1 MSLILKEIDKETH
14 VEFLKNYQTFSFLQL
29 PCWVE
34 VKSGWKSKSVGWFDE
49 RKLVCVGLILIR
61 NIPKTKWSLFY
72 LPEGPVLD
80 PDYAKNVVDWLTP
93 LRDFAKESGAFDLKL
108 GPQVTINTWSAATIK
123 SAISDNVYRQFKDV
137 DPDRVNP
144 FGHEIGTK
152 LRNLGG
158 KQIETDGEGFGD
170 VQPRFVFA
178 IDVEGKNDEELLT
191 TFSQEWRRNI
201 KKAEKSEVKVRQA
214 NFSDLETF
222 HTLYKETAKRD
233 KFTPRPLNY
242 FKQMWKSL
250 NENSNN
256 LAEMRLYIAEQ
267 ENICHAACLWVRVGK
282 HVWYTYGAS
291 STSGR
296 ELRPSNAIQWQMM
309 RDARDAGASIYDMRG
324 IAATL
329 NEKSPLFGL
338 LRFKIGTG
346 GKVIQYVGEWDFVL
360 KPLIY
365 KAFRVALARRG

>member
-1 MSLILKEIDKETH
+1 MSLILKEIDKDTH

-29 PCWVE
+29 PCWAE

-93 LRDFAKESGAFDLKL
+93 LRDFAKESGAFNLKL
-108 GPQVTINTWSAATIK
+108 GPQVTINTWAASTIK

-178 IDVEGKNDEELLT
+178 IDIEGKTDEELLA

-214 NFSDLETF
+214 TFSDLETF

-256 LAEMRLYIAEQ
+256 LAEMRLYFAEQ

>member
-29 PCWVE
+29 PCWAE

-93 LRDFAKESGAFDLKL
+93 LRDFAKESGAFNLKL

-123 SAISDNVYRQFKDV
+123 NAISDNVYRQFKDV

-178 IDVEGKNDEELLT
+178 IDVEGKSDEELLA

-201 KKAEKSEVKVRQA
+201 KKAEKSKVKVRQA
-214 NFSDLETF
+214 NLSDLETF

-250 NENSNN
+250 NDNSNN

-365 KAFRVALARRG
+365 KAFRVALARRS

>member
-1 MSLILKEIDKETH
+1 MSLILKEIDKDTH

-29 PCWVE
+29 PCWAE

-93 LRDFAKESGAFDLKL
+93 LRDFAKESGAFNLKL
-108 GPQVTINTWSAATIK
+108 GPQVTINTWSASTIK

-144 FGHEIGTK
+144 FGNEIGTK
-152 LRNLGG
+152 LRNLDG

-178 IDVEGKNDEELLT
+178 IDVQDKSDEELLAS
-191 TFSQEWRRNI
+191 FSQEWRRNI
-201 KKAEKSEVKVRQA
+201 KKAEKSEVRVRQA
-214 NFSDLETF
+214 TFSDLETF

>member
-29 PCWVE
+29 PCWAE

-93 LRDFAKESGAFDLKL
+93 LRDFAKESGAFNLKL

-178 IDVEGKNDEELLT
+178 IDVEGKTDEELLA

-256 LAEMRLYIAEQ
+256 LAEMRLYIAMQ

>member
-14 VEFLKNYQTFSFLQL
+14 FEFLKNYQTFSFLQL
-29 PCWVE
+29 PCWAE

-93 LRDFAKESGAFDLKL
+93 LRDFAKESGAFNLKL
-108 GPQVTINTWSAATIK
+108 GPQVTINTWSASTIK
-123 SAISDNVYRQFKDV
+123 SAISDNIYIQFKDV
-137 DPDRVNP
+137 DPDRMNP
-144 FGHEIGTK
+144 FGIEIGTK
-152 LRNLGG
+152 LKNLGG
-158 KQIETDGEGFGD
+158 IQIETDGEGFGD

-178 IDVEGKNDEELLT
+178 IDVQDKSDEELLAS
-191 TFSQEWRRNI
+191 FSQEWRRNI

-214 NFSDLETF
+214 TFSNLETF

-309 RDARDAGASIYDMRG
+309 RDARNAGASIYDMRG

>member
-29 PCWVE
+29 PCWAE

-93 LRDFAKESGAFDLKL
+93 LRDFAKESGAFNLKL
-108 GPQVTINTWSAATIK
+108 GPQVTINTWSAITIK
-123 SAISDNVYRQFKDV
+123 SAISDNVDKQFKDV

-178 IDVEGKNDEELLT
+178 IDVEGKTDEELLA

>member
-29 PCWVE
+29 PCWAE
-34 VKSGWKSKSVGWFDE
+34 VKRGWKSKSVGWFDE

-80 PDYAKNVVDWLTP
+80 PDCAKNVVDWLTP
-93 LRDFAKESGAFDLKL
+93 LRDFAKESGAFNLKL

-178 IDVEGKNDEELLT
+178 IDVQDKSDEELLAS
-191 TFSQEWRRNI
+191 FSQEWRRNI

-214 NFSDLETF
+214 TFSDLETF

>member
-14 VEFLKNYQTFSFLQL
+14 VEFLKHYQTFSFLQL
-29 PCWVE
+29 PCWAE

-93 LRDFAKESGAFDLKL
+93 LRDFAKESGAFNLKL

-170 VQPRFVFA
+170 VQPRFVFS
-178 IDVEGKNDEELLT
+178 IDVEGKTDEEILA

-309 RDARDAGASIYDMRG
+309 KDARDAGASIYDMRG

>member
-1 MSLILKEIDKETH
+1 MSLILKEIDKDTH

-29 PCWVE
+29 PCWAE

-93 LRDFAKESGAFDLKL
+93 LRDFSKESGAFNLKL

-158 KQIETDGEGFGD
+158 EQIETDGEGFGD

-178 IDVEGKNDEELLT
+178 IDVEDKTDEELLA

-214 NFSDLETF
+214 TFSDLETF

>member
-29 PCWVE
+29 PCWAE

-93 LRDFAKESGAFDLKL
+93 LRDFAKESGAFNLKL
-108 GPQVTINTWSAATIK
+108 GPQVTINTWSVITIK
-123 SAISDNVYRQFKDV
+123 SAISDNVYKQFKDV

-178 IDVEGKNDEELLT
+178 IDVEGKTDEELLA

-360 KPLIY
+360 KPLIF

>member
-1 MSLILKEIDKETH
+1 MSLILKEIDKDAH

-29 PCWVE
+29 PCWAE

-93 LRDFAKESGAFDLKL
+93 LRDFAKESGAFNLKL
-108 GPQVTINTWSAATIK
+108 GPQVTINTWSASTIK

-144 FGHEIGTK
+144 FGNEIGTK

-178 IDVEGKNDEELLT
+178 IDVQDKSDEELLAS
-191 TFSQEWRRNI
+191 FSQEWRRNI

-214 NFSDLETF
+214 TFGDLETF

-250 NENSNN
+250 NKNSNN

>member
-29 PCWVE
+29 PCWAE

-93 LRDFAKESGAFDLKL
+93 LRDFAKESGAFNLKL

-137 DPDRVNP
+137 DPDRVNT

-178 IDVEGKNDEELLT
+178 IDVEGKSDDELLT

-222 HTLYKETAKRD
+222 HILYKETAKRD

-309 RDARDAGASIYDMRG
+309 RDARDAGAGIYDMRG

>member
-1 MSLILKEIDKETH
+1 MLKEIDKQTH
-14 VEFLKNYQTFSFLQL
+14 IEFLKDYQTFSFLQL
-29 PCWVE
+29 PCWAE

-61 NIPKTKWSLFY
+61 NIPKTRWSLFY
-72 LPEGPVLD
+72 LPEGPVLS
-80 PDYAKNVVDWLTP
+80 PDYSKNVVDWLTP
-93 LRDFAKESGAFDLKL
+93 LKDFAKESGAFNLKL
-108 GPQVTINTWSAATIK
+108 GPQVTVNTWSAASIK
-123 SAISDNVYRQFKDV
+123 NAISDNVYKQFKDV
-137 DPDRVNP
+137 DADRMNP
-144 FGHEIGTK
+144 FGLEIATK

-158 KQIETDGEGFGD
+158 KQIEASGEGFGD

-178 IDVEGKNDEELLT
+178 IDVEDKSDDELLAS
-191 TFSQEWRRNI
+191 FSQEWRRNI

-214 NFSDLETF
+214 SFKDLEIF

-233 KFTPRPLNY
+233 KFTPRPLSY

-256 LAEMRLYIAEQ
+256 LATMRLYIAEQ
-267 ENICHAACLWVRVGK
+267 GNVCHAACLWVKVGK

-309 RDARDAGASIYDMRG
+309 KDARDAGASIYDMRG

-365 KAFRVALARRG
+365 KAFRIALARRG

>member
-29 PCWVE
+29 PCWAE

-93 LRDFAKESGAFDLKL
+93 LRDFAKESGAFNLKL

-178 IDVEGKNDEELLT
+178 IDVEGKTDEELLA

-222 HTLYKETAKRD
+222 HILYKETAKRD
-233 KFTPRPLNY
+233 KFTPRPINY

>member
-29 PCWVE
+29 PCWAE
-34 VKSGWKSKSVGWFDE
+34 VKSGWRSKSVGWFDE

-93 LRDFAKESGAFDLKL
+93 LRDFAKESGAFNLKL

-178 IDVEGKNDEELLT
+178 IDVEGKSDEELLA

-214 NFSDLETF
+214 TFSDLETF
-222 HTLYKETAKRD
+222 HSLYKETAKRD

-309 RDARDAGASIYDMRG
+309 RDARDAGAGIYDMRG

>member
-29 PCWVE
+29 PCWAE

-93 LRDFAKESGAFDLKL
+93 LRDFAKESGAFNLKL

-178 IDVEGKNDEELLT
+178 IDVEGKSDDELLA

-267 ENICHAACLWVRVGK
+267 ENVCHAACLWVRVGK

>member
-1 MSLILKEIDKETH
+1 MSLILKEIDKQSH
-14 VEFLKNYQTFSFLQL
+14 IDFLKIYQTFSFLQL
-29 PCWVE
+29 PCWAE

-72 LPEGPVLD
+72 LPEGPVLS
-80 PDYAKNVVDWLTP
+80 PDYSKNVVDWLTP
-93 LRDFAKESGAFDLKL
+93 LKDFAKESGAFNLKL
-108 GPQVTINTWSAATIK
+108 GPQVTVNTWSAASIK
-123 SAISDNVYRQFKDV
+123 NAISDNVYKQFKDV
-137 DPDRVNP
+137 DADRLNP
-144 FGHEIGTK
+144 FGLEIATK

-158 KQIETDGEGFGD
+158 KQIEASGEGFGD

-178 IDVEGKNDEELLT
+178 IDVEDKSDDELLAS
-191 TFSQEWRRNI
+191 FSQEWRRNI

-214 NFSDLETF
+214 SFEELEIF

-233 KFTPRPLNY
+233 KFTPRPLSY

-256 LAEMRLYIAEQ
+256 LTTMRLYIAEQ
-267 ENICHAACLWVRVGK
+267 ENVCHAACLWVKVGK

-309 RDARDAGASIYDMRG
+309 KDARDAGASIYDMRG

-365 KAFRVALARRG
+365 KAFRIALARRG

>member
-29 PCWVE
+29 PCWAE

-93 LRDFAKESGAFDLKL
+93 LRDFAKTSGAFNLKL

-137 DPDRVNP
+137 DPDRINP

-178 IDVEGKNDEELLT
+178 IDVEGKTDEELLA

-365 KAFRVALARRG
+365 KAFRVALAQRG

>member
-29 PCWVE
+29 PCWAE
-34 VKSGWKSKSVGWFDE
+34 VKSGWRSKSVGWFDE

-93 LRDFAKESGAFDLKL
+93 LRDFAKESGAFNLKL

-123 SAISDNVYRQFKDV
+123 NAISDNVYRQFKDV

-178 IDVEGKNDEELLT
+178 IDVEGKSDDELLA

>member
-1 MSLILKEIDKETH
+1 MSLMLKEIDKQTH
-14 VEFLKNYQTFSFLQL
+14 IEFLKDYQTFSFLQL
-29 PCWVE
+29 PCWAE
-34 VKSGWKSKSVGWFDE
+34 VKNGWISKSVGWFDE

-72 LPEGPVLD
+72 LPEGPVLS
-80 PDYAKNVVDWLTP
+80 PDYSKNVIDWLTP
-93 LRDFAKESGAFDLKL
+93 LKDFARQSGAFNLKL
-108 GPQVTINTWSAATIK
+108 GPQVTVNTWSAASIK
-123 SAISDNVYRQFKDV
+123 NAISDNVYKQFKDV
-137 DPDRVNP
+137 DPDRINP
-144 FGHEIGTK
+144 FGLEIATK

-158 KQIETDGEGFGD
+158 RQIEASGEGFGD

-178 IDVEGKNDEELLT
+178 IDVEDKSDDELLAS
-191 TFSQEWRRNI
+191 FSQEWRRNI

-214 NFSDLETF
+214 SFEDLETF
-222 HTLYKETAKRD
+222 HDLYKETAKRD
-233 KFTPRPLNY
+233 KFTARPLSY

-250 NENSNN
+250 NDNSSN
-256 LAEMRLYIAEQ
+256 LATMRLYIAEQ
-267 ENICHAACLWVRVGK
+267 ENVCHAACLWVKVGK

-309 RDARDAGASIYDMRG
+309 KDARDACASIYDMRG

-365 KAFRVALARRG
+365 KAFRIALARRG

>member
-1 MSLILKEIDKETH
+1 MSLILKEIDKDTH

-29 PCWVE
+29 PCWAE

-49 RKLVCVGLILIR
+49 RKLVSVGLILIR

-93 LRDFAKESGAFDLKL
+93 LRDFAKDSGAFNLKL
-108 GPQVTINTWSAATIK
+108 GPQVTINTWSASTIK
-123 SAISDNVYRQFKDV
+123 SAISDNVYKQFKDV

-144 FGHEIGTK
+144 FGNEIGTK

-178 IDVEGKNDEELLT
+178 IDVEDKTDEELLAS
-191 TFSQEWRRNI
+191 FSQEWRRNI
-201 KKAEKSEVKVRQA
+201 KKAEKSEVTVRKA

>member
-1 MSLILKEIDKETH
+1 MSLILKEIEKETH

-29 PCWVE
+29 PCWAE

-93 LRDFAKESGAFDLKL
+93 LRDFAKESGAFNLKL

-178 IDVEGKNDEELLT
+178 IDVEGKTDEELLA

-309 RDARDAGASIYDMRG
+309 RDARDAGAGIYDMRG

>member
-29 PCWVE
+29 PCWAE
-34 VKSGWKSKSVGWFDE
+34 VKNGWKSKSVGWFDE

-93 LRDFAKESGAFDLKL
+93 LRDFAKESGAFNLKL
-108 GPQVTINTWSAATIK
+108 GPQVTINTWSASTIK
-123 SAISDNVYRQFKDV
+123 SAISDNVYRKFSDV

-144 FGHEIGTK
+144 FGNEIGTK

-178 IDVEGKNDEELLT
+178 IDVEGKTDEELLAS
-191 TFSQEWRRNI
+191 FSQEWRRNI
-201 KKAEKSEVKVRQA
+201 KKAEKSEVKVRKA
-214 NFSDLETF
+214 NFSDLEKF

-242 FKQMWKSL
+242 FLQMWKSL
-250 NENSNN
+250 NENSDN

-267 ENICHAACLWVRVGK
+267 ENICHAACLWVKVGK

>member
-1 MSLILKEIDKETH
+1 MSLLLREINKETH

-29 PCWVE
+29 PCWAE
-34 VKSGWKSKSVGWFDE
+34 VKSGWRAKSVGWFDE
-49 RKLVCVGLILIR
+49 RKLVSVGLILIR

-80 PDYAKNVVDWLTP
+80 PNYSRNVVDWLTP
-93 LRDFAKESGAFDLKL
+93 LRDFAKSAGAFNLKL
-108 GPQVTINTWSAATIK
+108 GPQITISTWDASTIK
-123 SAISDNVYRQFKDV
+123 NAISDNVYKKLKDV
-137 DPDRVNP
+137 DPDRMNP
-144 FGHEIGTK
+144 FGNEIGTK

-170 VQPRFVFA
+170 VQPRFVFT
-178 IDVEGKNDEELLT
+178 IDVAGKTDEELLVS
-191 TFSQEWRRNI
+191 FSQEWRRNI
-201 KKAEKSEVKVRQA
+201 KKAEKSEVKVRRA
-214 NFSDLETF
+214 SLNDLETF
-222 HTLYKETAKRD
+222 HKLYVETAVRD

-242 FKQMWKSL
+242 FKQMWESL
-250 NENSNN
+250 NENSNE
-256 LAEMRLYIAEQ
+256 LAEMRLYLAEQ

-309 RDARDAGASIYDMRG
+309 KDARDAGANIYDMRG

-346 GKVIQYVGEWDFVL
+346 GKVIQYVGEWDFVF
-360 KPLIY
+360 KPFIY
-365 KAFRVALARRG
+365 KAFRIALARRG

>member
-29 PCWVE
+29 PCWAE
-34 VKSGWKSKSVGWFDE
+34 VKSGWKSKSVGWFYE
-49 RKLVCVGLILIR
+49 RKLVSVGLILIR

-93 LRDFAKESGAFDLKL
+93 LRDFAKESGAFNLKL

-137 DPDRVNP
+137 EPDRVNP

-178 IDVEGKNDEELLT
+178 IDVEGKSDDELLA

-222 HTLYKETAKRD
+222 HILYKETAKRD

>member
-29 PCWVE
+29 PCWAE

-61 NIPKTKWSLFY
+61 NIPKTKLSLFY

-93 LRDFAKESGAFDLKL
+93 LRDFAKESGAFNLKL

-123 SAISDNVYRQFKDV
+123 NAISDNVYRQFKDV

-178 IDVEGKNDEELLT
+178 IDVEGKSDDELLA

-256 LAEMRLYIAEQ
+256 LAEMRLYLAEQ

>member
-1 MSLILKEIDKETH
+1 MSLMLKEIEKQTH
-14 VEFLKNYQTFSFLQL
+14 IEFLESYQTFSFLQL
-29 PCWVE
+29 PCWAE
-34 VKSGWKSKSVGWFDE
+34 VKSGWKSKSVGWFDD

-72 LPEGPVLD
+72 LPEGPVLS
-80 PDYAKNVVDWLTP
+80 PDYSKNVIDWLTP
-93 LRDFAKESGAFDLKL
+93 LKDFAKESGAFNLKL
-108 GPQVTINTWSAATIK
+108 GPQVTVNTWSAASIK
-123 SAISDNVYRQFKDV
+123 NAISDNVYKQFKDV
-137 DPDRVNP
+137 DPDRINP
-144 FGHEIGTK
+144 FGLEIATK

-158 KQIETDGEGFGD
+158 KQIEASGEGFGD

-178 IDVEGKNDEELLT
+178 IDVEDKSDNELLAS
-191 TFSQEWRRNI
+191 FSQEWRRNI
-201 KKAEKSEVKVRQA
+201 KKAEKSEVRVRQA
-214 NFSDLETF
+214 SFEELETF

-233 KFTPRPLNY
+233 KFTPRPLSY

-256 LAEMRLYIAEQ
+256 LATMRLYIAEQ
-267 ENICHAACLWVRVGK
+267 ENVCHAACLWVKVGK

-309 RDARDAGASIYDMRG
+309 KDARDAGASIYDMRG

-365 KAFRVALARRG
+365 KAFRIALARRG

>member
-29 PCWVE
+29 PCWAE

-93 LRDFAKESGAFDLKL
+93 LRDFAKESGAFNLKL

-178 IDVEGKNDEELLT
+178 IDVEGKTDEELLA

-242 FKQMWKSL
+242 FKQMWKSF

-291 STSGR
+291 STNGR

-309 RDARDAGASIYDMRG
+309 RDARDAGAGIYDMRG

>member
-1 MSLILKEIDKETH
+1 MSLILKEIDKDTH

-29 PCWVE
+29 PCWAE

-49 RKLVCVGLILIR
+49 RKLVSVGLILIR

-93 LRDFAKESGAFDLKL
+93 LRDFAKDSGAFNLKL
-108 GPQVTINTWSAATIK
+108 GPQVTINTWSASTIK
-123 SAISDNVYRQFKDV
+123 SAISDNVYKQFKDV

-144 FGHEIGTK
+144 FGNEIGTK

-178 IDVEGKNDEELLT
+178 IDVEDKTDEELLAS
-191 TFSQEWRRNI
+191 FSQEWRRNI
-201 KKAEKSEVKVRQA
+201 KKAEKSEVTVRKA

-309 RDARDAGASIYDMRG
+309 RDARDTGASIYDMRG

>member
-29 PCWVE
+29 PCWAE

-93 LRDFAKESGAFDLKL
+93 LRDFAKESGAFNLKL

-178 IDVEGKNDEELLT
+178 IDVEGKSDDELLA

-214 NFSDLETF
+214 NLSDLETF

-233 KFTPRPLNY
+233 KFTPRPLYY

-309 RDARDAGASIYDMRG
+309 RDARDAGAGIYDMRG

>member
-1 MSLILKEIDKETH
+1 MSLILKEIDKQSH
-14 VEFLKNYQTFSFLQL
+14 IDFLKIYQTFSFLQL
-29 PCWVE
+29 PCWAE

-72 LPEGPVLD
+72 LPEGPVLS
-80 PDYAKNVVDWLTP
+80 PDYSKNVVDWLTP
-93 LRDFAKESGAFDLKL
+93 LKDFAKESGAFNLKL
-108 GPQVTINTWSAATIK
+108 GPQVTVNTWSAASIK
-123 SAISDNVYRQFKDV
+123 NAISDNVYKQFKDV
-137 DPDRVNP
+137 DADRLNP
-144 FGHEIGTK
+144 FGLEITTK

-158 KQIETDGEGFGD
+158 KQIEASGEGFGD

-178 IDVEGKNDEELLT
+178 IDVEDKSDDELLAS
-191 TFSQEWRRNI
+191 FSQEWRRNI
-201 KKAEKSEVKVRQA
+201 KKAEKSEVRVRQA
-214 NFSDLETF
+214 SFEELETF
-222 HTLYKETAKRD
+222 HALYKETAKRD
-233 KFTPRPLNY
+233 KFTARPLSY
-242 FKQMWKSL
+242 FRQMWKSL

-256 LAEMRLYIAEQ
+256 LATMRLYIAEQ
-267 ENICHAACLWVRVGK
+267 ENVCHAACLWVKVGK

-309 RDARDAGASIYDMRG
+309 KDARDAGASIYDMRG

-346 GKVIQYVGEWDFVL
+346 GKVIQYVGEWDFIL

-365 KAFRVALARRG
+365 KAFRIALARRG

>member
-1 MSLILKEIDKETH
+1 MSLILKEIDKDTH

-29 PCWVE
+29 PCWAE

-93 LRDFAKESGAFDLKL
+93 LRDFAKESGAFNLKL
-108 GPQVTINTWSAATIK
+108 GPQVTINTWSASTIK

-178 IDVEGKNDEELLT
+178 IDVEGKSDEELLA

-222 HTLYKETAKRD
+222 HILYKETAKRD

>member
-29 PCWVE
+29 PCWAE

-93 LRDFAKESGAFDLKL
+93 LRDFAKESGAFNLKL

-178 IDVEGKNDEELLT
+178 IEVEGKTDEELLA

-309 RDARDAGASIYDMRG
+309 RDARDAGAGIYDMRG

>member
-29 PCWVE
+29 PCWAE

-93 LRDFAKESGAFDLKL
+93 LRDFAKESGAFNLKL

-178 IDVEGKNDEELLT
+178 IEVEGKTDEELLA

>member
-29 PCWVE
+29 PCWAE

-93 LRDFAKESGAFDLKL
+93 LRDFAKESGAFNLKL

-123 SAISDNVYRQFKDV
+123 NAISDNVYRQFKDV

-158 KQIETDGEGFGD
+158 KQIEADGEGFGD

-178 IDVEGKNDEELLT
+178 IDVDGKTDEELLA

-214 NFSDLETF
+214 SFSDLENF

-233 KFTPRPLNY
+233 KFTPRPLSY

-309 RDARDAGASIYDMRG
+309 RDARDAGAGIYDMRG
-324 IAATL
+324 ITATL

>member
-14 VEFLKNYQTFSFLQL
+14 VEFLRNYQTFSFLQL
-29 PCWVE
+29 PCWAE

-93 LRDFAKESGAFDLKL
+93 LRDFAKESGAFNLKL

-178 IDVEGKNDEELLT
+178 IDVQDKSDEELLAS
-191 TFSQEWRRNI
+191 FSQEWRRNI

-214 NFSDLETF
+214 TFSDLETF

>member
-29 PCWVE
+29 PCWAE

-93 LRDFAKESGAFDLKL
+93 LRDFAKESGAFNLKL

-123 SAISDNVYRQFKDV
+123 SAISDNVYKQFKDV
-137 DPDRVNP
+137 DPDRINP

-178 IDVEGKNDEELLT
+178 IDVEGKTDEELLA

-267 ENICHAACLWVRVGK
+267 VNICHAACLWVRVGK

>member
-1 MSLILKEIDKETH
+1 MSLILKEIDKQSH
-14 VEFLKNYQTFSFLQL
+14 IDFLKIYQTFSFLQL
-29 PCWVE
+29 PCWAE

-72 LPEGPVLD
+72 LPEGPVLS
-80 PDYAKNVVDWLTP
+80 PDYSKNVVDWLTP
-93 LRDFAKESGAFDLKL
+93 LKDFAKESGAFNLKL
-108 GPQVTINTWSAATIK
+108 GPQVTVNTWSAASIK
-123 SAISDNVYRQFKDV
+123 NAISDNVYKQFKDV
-137 DPDRVNP
+137 DADRVNP
-144 FGHEIGTK
+144 FGLEIATK

-158 KQIETDGEGFGD
+158 KQIEASGEGFGD

-178 IDVEGKNDEELLT
+178 IDVEDKSDEELLAS
-191 TFSQEWRRNI
+191 FSQEWRRNI
-201 KKAEKSEVKVRQA
+201 KKAEKSEVRVRQA
-214 NFSDLETF
+214 SFEELETF

-233 KFTPRPLNY
+233 KFTARPLSY

-250 NENSNN
+250 NENSND
-256 LAEMRLYIAEQ
+256 LATMRLYIAEQ
-267 ENICHAACLWVRVGK
+267 ENVCHAACLWVKVGK

-309 RDARDAGASIYDMRG
+309 KDARDAGASIYDMRG

-365 KAFRVALARRG
+365 KAFRIALARRG